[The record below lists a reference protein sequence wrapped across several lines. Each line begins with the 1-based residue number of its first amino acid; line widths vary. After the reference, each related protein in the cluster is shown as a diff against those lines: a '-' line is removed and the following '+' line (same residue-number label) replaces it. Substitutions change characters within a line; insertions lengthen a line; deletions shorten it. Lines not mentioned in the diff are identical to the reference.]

1 VVQKD
6 AAIANYYEFLGSEA
20 AKINSQAY
28 VHKSLGEDL
37 YLNFDWQSS
46 STGLVQMK
54 IVPLINLLWTGLV
67 LLTVGVAMRI
77 FALPSKDAISPGR
90 TYQR

>member
-6 AAIANYYEFLGSEA
+6 AVIANYYEFLGTEA
-20 AKINSQAY
+20 ATVKSQAY

-37 YLNFDWQSS
+37 YLSFDYQSS

-54 IVPLINLLWTGLV
+54 IVPLSNLLWTGLV
-67 LLTVGVAMRI
+67 LLMVGVAMRT
-77 FALPSKDAISPGR
+77 FALPSKDAVSSGQ